1 MNNHMAN
8 DQFEYMAFISYS
20 RSDEKWAKWLQYKLE
35 HYILPS
41 SVIVHNP
48 EKPIN
53 LRPIFRDKTDLR
65 PGILSERIT
74 EALSSSRFLIVVCSP
89 NAVKS
94 EWINKEVDGFKAIGR
109 HKYIIPFIVGG
120 KANAK
125 GEDSHME
132 CFPLS
137 LRNMGKLELL
147 GANIEEMGREAALV
161 KVISCM
167 LDVRFDSLWQ
177 RYRQEEIAE
186 KKRIKEQNNTL
197 LISQSNA
204 VSQLAIR
211 LIDEGER
218 YIAERLCLEVLPKN
232 VSKPDRPY
240 VPSAEFV
247 LRRASYQTTVYQQ
260 VFSLEDS
267 FIIRAGCCNNYPIL
281 IYIYRHLDEKEC
293 YLSATDITNGRKIFN
308 VILPEPGL
316 DSPLINSLF
325 MNGVFCDGLY
335 IYILFP
341 GGIINKY
348 CINNYNEREEILLE
362 DGGGR
367 FVDHYDSRFSKSGTL
382 IVCHSDNTLLGW
394 DVLTGKKLFQYDCK
408 EMTIFNII
416 IDENEKKII
425 CLSSEG
431 DYIIYD
437 YIINHPLLH
446 NKISCKRLFYDSIH
460 KKIVTDQK
468 HTFLIYNLRR
478 KQEKC
483 EYISKGDLCGL
494 SYDGNIMYLNVS
506 KGRHFRI
513 NLFDCNQKKVI
524 GSISHV
530 PHKVEFVS
538 EVGQYL
544 ICGSEFGITAYIK
557 QKAPQLKLQVKK
569 RIAYISISSDG
580 QYVSLCHWHQM
591 TPQCCKM
598 PVFFIPYFL
607 GGGSNGSR
615 ISISSSGRWMIDTLY
630 KQGLSVK
637 NVQENV
643 TFTLEEENFYDAIR
657 FVGINHLAVVNQKGV
672 FILWDVEKKK
682 QLYSI
687 HLVSCKYR
695 NVFISEG
702 HCQGNIAVCF
712 SGPINDCNKDKSIV
726 FFLNIVSNDNRRIE
740 VDLPDVSYCTFS
752 YDDSK
757 LTLVNNQ
764 YVVVMN
770 VLNGKIQKTFK
781 NARGE
786 MASLSK
792 NGKYLLINSMLTTIE
807 VYNISTKTLIFRV
820 EMPMPISYSSF
831 SLNEDNIVVILYD
844 GSIKVIDFLP
854 LSKLLKNKR
863 KQYKEMEFTAV
874 EKNRYF
880 LI

>member
-260 VFSLEDS
+260 VFS
-267 FIIRAGCCNNYPIL
+267 F
-281 IYIYRHLDEKEC
+281 H
-293 YLSATDITNGRKIFN
+293 
-308 VILPEPGL
+308 
-316 DSPLINSLF
+316 
-325 MNGVFCDGLY
+325 
-335 IYILFP
+335 
-341 GGIINKY
+341 
-348 CINNYNEREEILLE
+348 
-362 DGGGR
+362 
-367 FVDHYDSRFSKSGTL
+367 
-382 IVCHSDNTLLGW
+382 
-394 DVLTGKKLFQYDCK
+394 
-408 EMTIFNII
+408 
-416 IDENEKKII
+416 
-425 CLSSEG
+425 
-431 DYIIYD
+431 
-437 YIINHPLLH
+437 
-446 NKISCKRLFYDSIH
+446 
-460 KKIVTDQK
+460 
-468 HTFLIYNLRR
+468 
-478 KQEKC
+478 
-483 EYISKGDLCGL
+483 
-494 SYDGNIMYLNVS
+494 
-506 KGRHFRI
+506 
-513 NLFDCNQKKVI
+513 
-524 GSISHV
+524 
-530 PHKVEFVS
+530 
-538 EVGQYL
+538 
-544 ICGSEFGITAYIK
+544 
-557 QKAPQLKLQVKK
+557 
-569 RIAYISISSDG
+569 
-580 QYVSLCHWHQM
+580 
-591 TPQCCKM
+591 
-598 PVFFIPYFL
+598 
-607 GGGSNGSR
+607 
-615 ISISSSGRWMIDTLY
+615 
-630 KQGLSVK
+630 
-637 NVQENV
+637 
-643 TFTLEEENFYDAIR
+643 
-657 FVGINHLAVVNQKGV
+657 
-672 FILWDVEKKK
+672 
-682 QLYSI
+682 
-687 HLVSCKYR
+687 
-695 NVFISEG
+695 
-702 HCQGNIAVCF
+702 
-712 SGPINDCNKDKSIV
+712 
-726 FFLNIVSNDNRRIE
+726 
-740 VDLPDVSYCTFS
+740 
-752 YDDSK
+752 
-757 LTLVNNQ
+757 
-764 YVVVMN
+764 
-770 VLNGKIQKTFK
+770 
-781 NARGE
+781 
-786 MASLSK
+786 
-792 NGKYLLINSMLTTIE
+792 LLI
-807 VYNISTKTLIFRV
+807 
-820 EMPMPISYSSF
+820 
-831 SLNEDNIVVILYD
+831 IVVL
-844 GSIKVIDFLP
+844 
-854 LSKLLKNKR
+854 
-863 KQYKEMEFTAV
+863 
-874 EKNRYF
+874 
-880 LI
+880 